1 MPGRTSVIKRQTA
14 ETKIELSFNIDGKGK
29 GEIDTKVPFFDHML
43 SLFARHGLFDLKV
56 KAQGDIE
63 VDSHHTVEDVGICL
77 GQAIA
82 ESLGEKEGITRY
94 GYSLLPM
101 DETLVAVAI
110 DISGRPHLAYDIELP
125 VETIGNFDTS
135 LVSEFLQAVVSN
147 AGLTLHVRLLTGKN
161 PHHMVEAV
169 FKGLGRALDMATTI
183 DPRIS
188 DIPST
193 KGKL

>member
-1 MPGRTSVIKRQTA
+1 MANRVSTIKR
-14 ETKIELSFNIDGKGK
+14 ETKETQIELTFNIDGKGK
-29 GEIDTKVPFFDHML
+29 GEIDTKIPFFDHML

-82 ESLGEKEGITRY
+82 ESLGEKKGITRY
-94 GYSLLPM
+94 SYSLLPM

-110 DISGRPHLAYDIELP
+110 DISGRPYLAYDIELP

-188 DIPST
+188 GIPST
-193 KGKL
+193 KGQL